1 MFENLRGGRQA
12 RNFTA
17 DVPKILDLK
26 SPSEQIF
33 SKNWRWVPL
42 MHLFLVVFLELF
54 FFCFPNKKSET
65 KVLQKSLNAAVHW
78 RKKVATM
85 SGLLYEIQHK
95 SI

>member
-1 MFENLRGGRQA
+1 
-12 RNFTA
+12 
-17 DVPKILDLK
+17 
-26 SPSEQIF
+26 
-33 SKNWRWVPL
+33 